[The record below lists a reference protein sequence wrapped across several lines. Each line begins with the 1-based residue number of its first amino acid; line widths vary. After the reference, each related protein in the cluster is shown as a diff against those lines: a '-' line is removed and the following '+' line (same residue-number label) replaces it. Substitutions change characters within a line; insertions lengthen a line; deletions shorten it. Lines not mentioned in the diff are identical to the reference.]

1 MARKQ
6 KDYLAG
12 LLADDEPEATT
23 APPPPRPRPEYK
35 SADADRVQEE
45 DTPSPAPPA
54 PLRRDRRSG
63 TTLLARENALA
74 RISSGEVRQVTQ
86 LLLDP
91 ARVRI
96 WPGNARSYQHLT
108 EDSCRELIDSII
120 AEGGQ
125 KVPAVVRRV
134 EDDPAYDYEVVAGT
148 RRHWS
153 ISWLRA
159 HSYPDMAL
167 LAQVQQI
174 DDESAFR
181 LADLENRARADVS
194 DLERARNYAAALA
207 DHYDN
212 HQTRMAERLRL
223 SKGWLS
229 KMLRVAALP
238 DLVVDAFASPAEI
251 QLKPAYPLAQAAEG
265 SHRVEMLKLAKQLA
279 REQADLRRAGQ
290 PGIPAAEVIARLLKA
305 GSDAAD
311 RPDEVVIDGAHGRPA
326 VTVAGSSRQGVT
338 LRLHSGHGLSDQQ
351 LLDKVGAALGRLQ
364 RQGRGLQR

>member
-12 LLADDEPEATT
+12 LLADDELEATP
-23 APPPPRPRPEYK
+23 APPASRPEYK
-35 SADADRVQEE
+35 SADADSVQEDE
-45 DTPSPAPPA
+45 LPSPAPPST
-54 PLRRDRRSG
+54 LRRDRRSG

-96 WPGNARSYQHLT
+96 WPGNARSYQHLS

-134 EDDPAYDYEVVAGT
+134 EDDPAYDYEVIAGT

-153 ISWLRA
+153 ISWLRK

-238 DLVVDAFASPAEI
+238 AVVVDAFASPAEI
-251 QLKPAYPLAQAAEG
+251 QLKPAYPLTQALEG
-265 SHRVEMLKLAKQLA
+265 PHRSAILKAATALN
-279 REQADLRRAGQ
+279 REQRARRGAGQ
-290 PGIPAAEVIARLLKA
+290 PAIPAAEVIARLLKA
-305 GSDAAD
+305 GRDTAE
-311 RPDEVVIDGAHGRPA
+311 RPEEVVIDGAHGRPA
-326 VTVAGSSRQGVT
+326 VTVAGTTRQGVT
-338 LRLHSGHGLSDQQ
+338 LRLHSGHGLSDEQ